1 MSQNLKLYFV
11 RFIPKKGGV
20 GEFYKFGYT
29 HHFDFMK
36 RFQEDKYK
44 DWYISPMTSAYG
56 PEDEVLKAEK
66 ELLKKYPKNI
76 YIQEKISGVTEIF
89 VPKDQREIQN
99 IFAYFSAKRNEWYE
113 KRKADIT

>member
-1 MSQNLKLYFV
+1 MRNLKLYFV
-11 RFIPKKGGV
+11 RFIPKRGGV

-29 HHFDFMK
+29 HHFDLMK

-56 PEDEVLKAEK
+56 PEDEVLKAEH

-76 YIQEKISGVTEIF
+76 YIEERISGVTEIF
-89 VPKDQREIQN
+89 VPKDQDQIQEIFRYFKMKREL
-99 IFAYFSAKRNEWYE
+99 WYNLRSL
-113 KRKADIT
+113 K

>member
-1 MSQNLKLYFV
+1 MRNLKLYFA
-11 RFIPKKGGV
+11 RFIPKRGGA

-44 DWYISPMTSAYG
+44 DWYVSPMTSAYG
-56 PEDEVLKAEK
+56 PEDEVLKAEQ

-76 YIQEKISGVTEIF
+76 YIEEKIVGVTEIF
-89 VPKDQREIQN
+89 VPKDQREIQD
-99 IFAYFSAKRNEWYE
+99 IFKYFETKRSLWYNLRSL
-113 KRKADIT
+113 K